1 MSHDLHEAI
10 RIPAYNDDTK
20 TVHQYQSPSHYLENQ
35 KQHIFEGLGNIIQIV
50 SYETGFVALSDDGK
64 VWTWGDKRFPACLG
78 REVTDKSPADAPGPV
93 TDLIELPT
101 GKITKIAAGGYLVMA
116 LTEGN
121 DLYAWGG
128 HPGHAAMFAGLSETP
143 EPVDADDNDV
153 VDFSVG
159 SNHAVILSKDGHLF
173 AIGENTNGQLG
184 LPQQDKLQSWTRTP
198 FATEPSKAIVSVTC
212 GPRTTLVVVGDEDT
226 QAAL

>member
-1 MSHDLHEAI
+1 MGHDLHEAI
-10 RIPAYNDDTK
+10 QILAYNNDIK
-20 TVHQYQSPSHYLENQ
+20 TVHQYQSPAHYLKSQ
-35 KQHIFEGLGNIIQIV
+35 KQYTLQDLGNIIQIV

-64 VWTWGDKRFPACLG
+64 VWTWGDKRFPSCLG
-78 REVTDKSPADAPGPV
+78 REVTEKSPTDAPGLV

-128 HPGHAAMFAGLSETP
+128 HPGHAAMFAGLSEYP

-159 SNHAVILSKDGHLF
+159 SNHAVILSQDGHLF
-173 AIGENTNGQLG
+173 AVGENTNGQLG
-184 LPQQDKLQSWTRTP
+184 LPQQDKLQSWTRIP
-198 FATEPSKAIVSVTC
+198 FATEPSKAIVSVIC
-212 GPRTTLVVVGDEDT
+212 GPRNTLVVVGDEYT